1 MIDREADGSD
11 SLEGAVYN
19 PNPAPDPDPDPDPG
33 LTLFLALP

>member
-19 PNPAPDPDPDPDPG
+19 PNPDPDPDPG

>member
-11 SLEGAVYN
+11 SLEGAVYH
-19 PNPAPDPDPDPDPG
+19 PNPDPDPDPG